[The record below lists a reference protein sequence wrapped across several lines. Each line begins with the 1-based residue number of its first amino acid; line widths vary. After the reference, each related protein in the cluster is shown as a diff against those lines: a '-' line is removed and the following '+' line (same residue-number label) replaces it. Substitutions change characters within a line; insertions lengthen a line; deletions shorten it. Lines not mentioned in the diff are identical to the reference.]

1 MSNSNTT
8 DVTNPSTFIL
18 LGIAGLEAAHGWI
31 SIPFCLMY
39 IVAIL
44 GNSAILF
51 IVKSEPRLHEPM
63 YYFLCMLAVSD
74 LVLSTSIV
82 PKTLSIFWFN
92 SREIDFASCFT
103 QMYLVHCFLVI
114 ESGMFTAMA
123 FDRYVA
129 ICDPLRHSTIL
140 TNSIVAKIGL
150 SVVLRGFMLILPI
163 PIMGSRW
170 PYCKTNIVPHTYCKH
185 FSVVSLAC
193 ADIRPSNY
201 YSVCVT
207 FFVPSV
213 DGFLIALS
221 YIQILR
227 AIFRLPTKDARLKAF
242 GTCGTH
248 LCALSTLYIPDLSVS
263 LMQRIDSNVSLPVL
277 ILMAN
282 VKLLVPPLLHPII
295 YGMRTKQIRDRLL
308 WIVTQKSA

>member
-1 MSNSNTT
+1 MSDSNKTEF
-8 DVTNPSTFIL
+8 TNPSTFIL

-31 SIPFCLMY
+31 SIPFCVLY
-39 IVAIL
+39 IVVIL
-44 GNSAILF
+44 GNVAILF
-51 IVKSEPRLHEPM
+51 IVKKEQSFHEPM
-63 YYFLCMLAVSD
+63 YYFLCMLAITD
-74 LVLSTSIV
+74 LALSTATV

-92 SREIDFASCFT
+92 FREIDFGSCFT

-129 ICDPLRHSTIL
+129 IFR
-140 TNSIVAKIGL
+140 IGL
-150 SVVLRGFMLILPI
+150 AVVLRGFIIILPI

-170 PYCKTNIVPHTYCKH
+170 PYCKGNIVPHTYCKQ

-193 ADIRPSNY
+193 ADTRPTSY
-201 YSVCVT
+201 YSLCVT
-207 FFVPSV
+207 YLVPSV
-213 DGFLIALS
+213 DGFLIAVS
-221 YIQILR
+221 YTQILR
-227 AIFRLPTKDARLKAF
+227 AIFRLPTNDARFKTF

-248 LCALSTLYIPDLSVS
+248 LCALSALYIPDLFLS
-263 LMQRIDSNVSLPVL
+263 LMLRIGSNLSLPVV

-295 YGMRTKQIRDRLL
+295 YG
-308 WIVTQKSA
+308 AE